1 MNPLPALLRILSRTK
16 LYWGLA
22 LICAIGALLSPHT
35 SSGANIFLSYQ
46 NLTDVLRQVSITGLV
61 ATGMTIV
68 ILLGGIDLSVGSVM
82 GCSSVICA
90 MLLTRP
96 GWTPASVM
104 AVPAAVV
111 ATGVAAAFLVRFV
124 FRGLARGRDVEA
136 GRRREIVLSPWRGH
150 RIPALL
156 GLAVG
161 AAVAAYAVSQVPT
174 KFGVLS
180 VLIATPCFALALGA
194 INGALIVKGRLQPF
208 IATLAMMVSALGIGR
223 LTGGQDFAVIPVYT
237 GTNATEAFEVLRSM
251 VWGLVPM
258 PSIFF
263 LVAIIAF
270 GAILRFTT
278 FGRYVYAIGG
288 NVEAAKLS
296 GIKVAQVQFT
306 AYVISGMLAGIAGVL
321 FVAQYRQGKPDAGSG
336 LELDAIAAVVIGG
349 TSLMGGRGS
358 LVGTFV
364 GVLIFGLL
372 SDILQLQNIDSN
384 VQLLMKGL
392 IIVGTVLVQEQN
404 LGQLLTHWRGGPL
417 AHAPTRAGS
426 AEAPRPPDAAKAPTA
441 WEDMHEKT

>member
-1 MNPLPALLRILSRTK
+1 MNPRRLFSRTK

-22 LICAIGALLSPHT
+22 LICLIGALASPHT

-46 NLTDVLRQVSITGLV
+46 NLTDVLRQVSVTGLV

-90 MLLTRP
+90 MLLTKP
-96 GWTPASVM
+96 GWTPAAIM
-104 AVPAAVV
+104 GAPAATISIALAV
-111 ATGVAAAFLVRFV
+111 GFLAQFM
-124 FRGLARGRDVEA
+124 FNGLERGRDVDA
-136 GRRREIVLSPWRGH
+136 GRRREIVLGPWRGY
-150 RIPALL
+150 RIPVLL
-156 GLAVG
+156 GLAAG
-161 AAVAAYAVSQVPT
+161 AAVAAYLVSQVPA
-174 KFGVLS
+174 KFGVFA
-180 VLIATPCFALALGA
+180 VLLVTPCFALALGA
-194 INGALIVKGRLQPF
+194 INGALIVEGGLQPF

-251 VWGLVPM
+251 VWGLIPM

-263 LVAIIAF
+263 LVTIVLF

-296 GIKVAQVQFT
+296 GVKVKQVQFA
-306 AYVISGMLAGIAGVL
+306 AYVISGLLAGVAGVL
-321 FVAQYRQGKPDAGSG
+321 FVAQYRQGKPDAGAG

-349 TSLMGGRGS
+349 TSLMGGRGG
-358 LVGTFV
+358 LAGTFV

-404 LGQLLTHWRGGPL
+404 LGQLLARWRGVPL
-417 AHAPTRAGS
+417 APQPALPGS
-426 AEAPRPPDAAKAPTA
+426 VEAARPPNAAKASTVR
-441 WEDMHEKT
+441 EDIHEKT

>member
-1 MNPLPALLRILSRTK
+1 MNPLRLLSRTK

-22 LICAIGALLSPHT
+22 IICLIGALASPYT
-35 SSGANIFLSYQ
+35 SSGRNIFLSYN

-82 GCSSVICA
+82 GCSTIICA

-96 GWTPASVM
+96 GWTS
-104 AVPAAVV
+104 AAVMGV
-111 ATGVAAAFLVRFV
+111 PFATLAVGLAAGFLARFV
-124 FRGLARGRDVEA
+124 FNGLARGRDVEA
-136 GRRREIVLSPWRGH
+136 GRRREIVLDAWRGF
-150 RIPALL
+150 RIPALV
-156 GLAVG
+156 GLAAG
-161 AAVAAYAVSQVPT
+161 AVVAVVTTAQVPT
-174 KFGVLS
+174 KFGVLA
-180 VLIATPCFALALGA
+180 VLLVTPCFALVLGA
-194 INGALIVKGRLQPF
+194 INGALIVQGRMQPF

-223 LTGGQDFAVIPVYT
+223 LTAGQDYAVIPVYT
-237 GTNATEAFEVLRSM
+237 GTNASQTFEVLRSM
-251 VWGLVPM
+251 VWGVIPM

-263 LVAIIAF
+263 LAAIVFF
-270 GAILRFTT
+270 GAVLRFTT

-296 GIKVAQVQFT
+296 GIKVAQVQFA
-306 AYVISGMLAGIAGVL
+306 AYVISGMLAGVAGVL

-358 LVGTFV
+358 LAGTFV

-404 LGQLLTHWRGGPL
+404 LGQLMTRWRGGPL
-417 AHAPTRAGS
+417 APTSGRAGS
-426 AEAPRPPDAAKAPTA
+426 VETSRPPGAAKASPIR
-441 WEDMHEKT
+441 EDIHETS

>member
-1 MNPLPALLRILSRTK
+1 MNLLRALSRTK

-22 LICAIGALLSPHT
+22 IICLIGALASPHT
-35 SSGANIFLSYQ
+35 SAGRNIFLSYN

-82 GCSSVICA
+82 GCSTVVCA
-90 MLLTRP
+90 MLLTQP
-96 GWTPASVM
+96 GWTAAAIM
-104 AVPAAVV
+104 GVPV
-111 ATGVAAAFLVRFV
+111 ATLSVGVAAAFLARFV
-124 FRGLARGRDVEA
+124 FHGLARGRDA
-136 GRRREIVLSPWRGH
+136 DPGRRRVIVLDAWRGS
-150 RIPALL
+150 RIPALI
-156 GLAVG
+156 GLAA
-161 AAVAAYAVSQVPT
+161 AAVVFAFAASQVTT
-174 KFGVLS
+174 KFGVLA
-180 VLIATPCFALALGA
+180 VLLVTPCFALILGA
-194 INGALIVKGRLQPF
+194 INGALIVAGRLQPF
-208 IATLAMMVSALGIGR
+208 IATLAMMVSALGVGR

-237 GTNATEAFEVLRSM
+237 GTNAAQSFEVLRTM

-258 PSIFF
+258 PSVFF
-263 LVAIIAF
+263 LAAIIIF

-288 NVEAAKLS
+288 NAEAAKLS
-296 GIKVAQVQFT
+296 GVKVAQVQFA
-306 AYVISGMLAGIAGVL
+306 AYVISGLLAGLAGVL

-349 TSLMGGRGS
+349 TSLMGGRGG
-358 LVGTFV
+358 LAGTFV

-404 LGQLLTHWRGGPL
+404 LGQLLTHWRS
-417 AHAPTRAGS
+417 AAPPDAPRWAGS
-426 AEAPRPPDAAKAPTA
+426 VEANRPPDVVTTSNVR
-441 WEDMHEKT
+441 EDIHETS

>member
-1 MNPLPALLRILSRTK
+1 M
-16 LYWGLA
+16 
-22 LICAIGALLSPHT
+22 
-35 SSGANIFLSYQ
+35 
-46 NLTDVLRQVSITGLV
+46 LRQVSITGLV

-82 GCSSVICA
+82 GCSTIVCA
-90 MLLTRP
+90 MLLTKP
-96 GWTPASVM
+96 GMDARRDHGRARRDDFDCARRSAFWRGSCSMDWSAGATSTPDGGGRSCW
-104 AVPAAVV
+104 VPGAAI
-111 ATGVAAAFLVRFV
+111 AFLRFW
-124 FRGLARGRDVEA
+124 
-136 GRRREIVLSPWRGH
+136 VLRPAPRSPRY
-150 RIPALL
+150 
-156 GLAVG
+156 
-161 AAVAAYAVSQVPT
+161 AASQVPT
-174 KFGVLS
+174 KFGVLA
-180 VLIATPCFALALGA
+180 VLLVTPCFALVLGA

-223 LTGGQDFAVIPVYT
+223 LTGGQDNAVIAVYT
-237 GTNATEAFEVLRSM
+237 GTNATEAFEILRSM
-251 VWGLVPM
+251 VWGLIPM

-263 LVAIIAF
+263 LATIIMF

-296 GIKVAQVQFT
+296 GIKVAQVQFA
-306 AYVISGMLAGIAGVL
+306 AYVISCLLAGVAGVL

-349 TSLMGGRGS
+349 TSLMGGRGG
-358 LVGTFV
+358 LAGTFV

-384 VQLLMKGL
+384 VQLLMKGM

-404 LGQLLTHWRGGPL
+404 LGQLLTRWRGGP
-417 AHAPTRAGS
+417 AAPAPTRTGS
-426 AEAPRPPDAAKAPTA
+426 VEAARPPNAAKASTVR
-441 WEDMHEKT
+441 EDIHEKT

>member
-1 MNPLPALLRILSRTK
+1 MNPLRIFSRTK

-22 LICAIGALLSPHT
+22 IICLIGALASPHT
-35 SSGANIFLSYQ
+35 SSGRNIFLSYG
-46 NLTDVLRQVSITGLV
+46 NLTDVLRQISITGLV

-82 GCSSVICA
+82 GCATIVCA
-90 MLLTRP
+90 MLLTLK
-96 GWTPASVM
+96 GWTPAAIM
-104 AVPAAVV
+104 GVPAATV
-111 ATGVAAAFLVRFV
+111 AVALAVGFLARFV
-124 FRGLARGRDVEA
+124 FNGLARGRDIDA
-136 GRRREIVLSPWRGH
+136 GRRREIALGRWRGYL
-150 RIPALL
+150 IPALL
-156 GLAVG
+156 GLAAG
-161 AAVAAYAVSQVPT
+161 AGVAAFAASQIPT
-174 KFGVLS
+174 KFGVLA
-180 VLIATPCFALALGA
+180 VLLVTPCFSLTLGA

-223 LTGGQDFAVIPVYT
+223 LTAGQDNAVIAVYT
-237 GTNATEAFEVLRSM
+237 GTNATETFEILRSM
-251 VWGLVPM
+251 VWGLIPM
-258 PSIFF
+258 PSLFF
-263 LVAIIAF
+263 LAAIIGF

-296 GIKVAQVQFT
+296 GIKVAQVQFA
-306 AYVISGMLAGIAGVL
+306 AYVISGLLAGIAGVL

-349 TSLMGGRGS
+349 TSLMGGRGG
-358 LVGTFV
+358 LAGTFV

-384 VQLLMKGL
+384 VQLLMKGI

-404 LGQLLTHWRGGPL
+404 LGQLLARLRGGPAAL
-417 AHAPTRAGS
+417 APTRTGS
-426 AEAPRPPDAAKAPTA
+426 VEAVRPPDAAKAATVR
-441 WEDMHEKT
+441 EDIHEKT

>member
-1 MNPLPALLRILSRTK
+1 MNPRRLFSRTK

-22 LICAIGALLSPHT
+22 LICLIGALASPHT

-46 NLTDVLRQVSITGLV
+46 NLTDVLRQVSVTGLV

-90 MLLTRP
+90 MLLTKS
-96 GWTPASVM
+96 GWTPAAIM
-104 AVPAAVV
+104 GAPAATISIALAV
-111 ATGVAAAFLVRFV
+111 GFLAQFV
-124 FRGLARGRDVEA
+124 FNGLERGRDVDA
-136 GRRREIVLSPWRGH
+136 GRRREIVLGPWRGY
-150 RIPALL
+150 RIPVLL
-156 GLAVG
+156 GLAAG
-161 AAVAAYAVSQVPT
+161 AAVAAYLVSQVPA
-174 KFGVLS
+174 KFGVFA
-180 VLIATPCFALALGA
+180 VLLVTPCFALALGA
-194 INGALIVKGRLQPF
+194 INGALIVEGGLQPF

-251 VWGLVPM
+251 VWGLIPM

-263 LVAIIAF
+263 LVTIVLF

-296 GIKVAQVQFT
+296 GVKVKQVQFA
-306 AYVISGMLAGIAGVL
+306 AYVISGLLAGVAGVL
-321 FVAQYRQGKPDAGSG
+321 FVAQYRQGKPDAGAG

-349 TSLMGGRGS
+349 TSLMGGRGG
-358 LVGTFV
+358 LAGTFV

-404 LGQLLTHWRGGPL
+404 LGQLLARWRGVPL
-417 AHAPTRAGS
+417 APQPALPGS
-426 AEAPRPPDAAKAPTA
+426 VEAARPPNAAKASTVR
-441 WEDMHEKT
+441 EDIHEKT